1 MTKLVSLLTLIAI
14 FSIATSSF
22 AQKYG
27 NTPKDSIDCIMN
39 NSLYQEF
46 YNQKNYTDAYEQ
58 WKNAQEEKSI
68 SLLIDIR
75 DLDTLVINLR
85 AGSLNE
91 LTSSEKP
98 SEIVPEY
105 GDMDQQDYPIER
117 IEIPL
122 K

>member
-1 MTKLVSLLTLIAI
+1 MLKHLIYLLVE
-14 FSIATSSF
+14 
-22 AQKYG
+22 G
-27 NTPKDSIDCIMN
+27 WD
-39 NSLYQEF
+39 
-46 YNQKNYTDAYEQ
+46 EQ

-85 AGSLNE
+85 AGALNE

-117 IEIPL
+117 IEIL
-122 K
+122 

>member
-1 MTKLVSLLTLIAI
+1 MLVEGWDEHWT
-14 FSIATSSF
+14 
-22 AQKYG
+22 
-27 NTPKDSIDCIMN
+27 
-39 NSLYQEF
+39 
-46 YNQKNYTDAYEQ
+46 
-58 WKNAQEEKSI
+58 NAQEEKTI

-75 DLDTLVINLR
+75 DLDVLVINLR
-85 AGSLNE
+85 AGALNE